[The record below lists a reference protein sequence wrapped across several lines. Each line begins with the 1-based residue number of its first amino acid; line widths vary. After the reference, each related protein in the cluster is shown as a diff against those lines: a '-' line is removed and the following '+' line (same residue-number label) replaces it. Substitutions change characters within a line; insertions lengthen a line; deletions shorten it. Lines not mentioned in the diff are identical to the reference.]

1 MSNSCQKRYI
11 HMSLNKSE
19 GTLENL
25 FGFEQL
31 EAGLEINNAPFFEET
46 TKKLEAYLAREKGE

>member
-1 MSNSCQKRYI
+1 
-11 HMSLNKSE
+11 MSLDKSE